1 MPVASI
7 TDSTIKAV
15 RSVNFL
21 DILESEGIVFKK
33 NGREAVTLCPWHND
47 KRPSLTVNP
56 ARNFCFCFVCQIGQ
70 DNIGFLRQHLSL
82 SFSDTVLRI
91 AQKHNIEVLYDN
103 IDPEQA
109 AKEAAK
115 RAYIK
120 KKLEDEQQ
128 LYRDNLRSDSG
139 IEARKYID
147 ERKIKPE
154 TSKFFGL
161 GYSINGF
168 FKERLTIP
176 VHDHIGNIVGF
187 TARGLY
193 NWVMPKYK
201 NSASSETFDKSAILY
216 NENRATRSI
225 RENDSVIFVEG
236 HLDVISMH
244 QAGHKN
250 VVAMQGTAAP
260 SLSILNRLTRLTTRF
275 ILCYD
280 GDPGGRKA
288 TEAFLSVAGRLS
300 LTGKI
305 SINICD
311 LNSKDPDE
319 YIQEYGNLH
328 QVIENA
334 SPWLDYLIDKW
345 LTVSKSDTARFTEA
359 ERKTKELINSI
370 QSPALR
376 QHYINKVSIALADNK
391 KDASELAKSFV
402 NITKRPV
409 GQWTPMVPQQIRK
422 TAERR
427 LLRIYLHFVMIRADV
442 RDLMDEIESPIYA
455 WAWARIREIEDHTNA
470 ELVIDVFCA
479 VLVVAEPHYLKQLR
493 PLLRPTVSLSGQLE
507 TVDYIRSQIT
517 SNKLKFNGQSQ
528 DDHALN

>member
-21 DILESEGIVFKK
+21 DILESEGIAFKK

-109 AKEAAK
+109 AKEAVK

-120 KKLEDEQQ
+120 KKLEEEQQ

-139 IEARKYID
+139 LEARKYID

-193 NWVMPKYK
+193 HWVMPKYK

-280 GDPGGRKA
+280 GDSGGRKA
-288 TEAFLSVAGRLS
+288 TEAFLSVAGQLS

-311 LNSKDPDE
+311 LNFKDPDE

-334 SPWLDYLIDKW
+334 LPWLDYLIDKW
-345 LTVSKSDTARFTEA
+345 LTVSKSDTAKFTEA

-409 GQWTPMVPQQIRK
+409 GQWTPMTPQQIRK

-427 LLRIYLHFVMIRADV
+427 LIRIYLHFVAIRVEV

-455 WAWARIREIEDHTNA
+455 WAWARIREIEVNTQP

-479 VLVVAEPHYLKQLR
+479 ILVVAEPHYLKQLR

-507 TVDYIRSQIT
+507 TVDYIRYQIT

-528 DDHALN
+528 NDHALN